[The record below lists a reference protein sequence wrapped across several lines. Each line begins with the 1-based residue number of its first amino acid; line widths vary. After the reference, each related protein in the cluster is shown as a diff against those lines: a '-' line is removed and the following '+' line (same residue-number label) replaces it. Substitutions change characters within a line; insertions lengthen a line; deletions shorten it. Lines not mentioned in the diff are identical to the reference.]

1 MSKTVHLPEV
11 FTDTK
16 DLLFDLFKKN
26 KIKKVEVGFDGA
38 GDSGQIEYI
47 CIDGN
52 VHHSLLEEKLFGAM
66 TTNGRRFDGKK
77 FIPILEEAK
86 NVREVIDS
94 VCYEV
99 LEQVSPGWE
108 NNDGAQGV
116 FVFDMKTRKVQLEFN
131 QRYTEMHTTEYDI

>member
-1 MSKTVHLPEV
+1 MSTIKLQEV
-11 FTDTK
+11 FVDSK

-94 VCYEV
+94 VCYEA
-99 LEQVSPGWE
+99 LEMVAPGWE
-108 NNDGAQGV
+108 NNDGCMGV
-116 FVFDMKTRKVQLEFN
+116 FEFDTKTRKVQFTFN
-131 QRYTEMHTTEYDI
+131 RRITDFETTEYDI